1 MPRLRLTNEFIMKK
15 IIFFSIVLLLIAC
28 SADKSPEPENTGQ
41 AVALM
46 NDLEKAEQDKNWL
59 LALQNADVLMT
70 RFPES
75 AEAQALKLR
84 YDEISSQA
92 QAMQEERRLAT
103 LWDYQQVAVGKKT
116 QFSAG
121 IYSKPELFAGQP
133 SDLPPSARMIIRIHP
148 EWGNSIYLVLAQ
160 SKFQCGSP
168 CSMQIS
174 FDGGEYKKFPGLQA
188 DTGTGPALFIE
199 NEKVFYKSLQTSK
212 NIKIKVKGVPNLE
225 YEVASYDAK
234 KLGAEF

>member
-1 MPRLRLTNEFIMKK
+1 MKN
-15 IIFFSIVLLLIAC
+15 IILLCLVLLITAC
-28 SADKSPEPENTGQ
+28 NAEKAADTQNNEQ

-46 NDLEKAEQDKNWL
+46 KDFDKAEQNKNWL
-59 LALQNADVLMT
+59 LALQNADVLMA

-75 AEAQALKLR
+75 AEAKALKFR

-103 LWDYQQVAVGKKT
+103 LWDYQQVAVGKKI
-116 QFSAG
+116 QYSAG
-121 IYSKPELFAGQP
+121 IYSKPELFAGEP

-174 FDGGEYKKFPGLQA
+174 FDNGEYKKFPGLQA

-199 NEKVFYKSLQTSK
+199 NEKVFYKSLQAAKS
-212 NIKIKVKGVPNLE
+212 IKIKVKGVPNLE
-225 YEVASYDAK
+225 YEVASYDAR

>member
-1 MPRLRLTNEFIMKK
+1 MKK
-15 IIFFSIVLLLIAC
+15 IILLCLVLLITAC
-28 SADKSPEPENTGQ
+28 NAEKAADTQNNEQ
-41 AVALM
+41 AAALM
-46 NDLEKAEQDKNWL
+46 KDFDKAEQDKNWL
-59 LALQNADVLMT
+59 LALQNADVLMA

-75 AEAQALKLR
+75 TEAKALKFR

-92 QAMQEERRLAT
+92 QAMQEARRLAS

-174 FDGGEYKKFPGLQA
+174 FDNGEYKKFPGLQA

-199 NEKVFYKSLQTSK
+199 NEKVFYKSLQAAKS
-212 NIKIKVKGVPNLE
+212 IKIKVKGVPNLE
-225 YEVASYDAK
+225 YEVASYDAR

>member
-1 MPRLRLTNEFIMKK
+1 MKK
-15 IIFFSIVLLLIAC
+15 IILLCLVLLIAAC
-28 SADKSPEPENTGQ
+28 NSEKPADTQNNEEV
-41 AVALM
+41 AALM
-46 NDLEKAEQDKNWL
+46 KDFDRAEQDKNWL

-75 AEAQALKLR
+75 AEAKALKLR
-84 YDEISSQA
+84 YDEISVQA
-92 QAMQEERRLAT
+92 LAMQEERRLAS
-103 LWDYQQVAVGKKT
+103 LWDYQQVAVSKKT
-116 QFSAG
+116 QYSAG
-121 IYSKPELFAGQP
+121 IYSKPEMFAGQP

-174 FDGGEYKKFPGLQA
+174 FDDGEFKKFPGLQA

>member
-1 MPRLRLTNEFIMKK
+1 MKK
-15 IIFFSIVLLLIAC
+15 ILFLFFVLLLAAC
-28 SADKSPEPENTGQ
+28 NS
-41 AVALM
+41 
-46 NDLEKAEQDKNWL
+46 EKAPEAQNIEQAATLMKDLDAAVQEKNWL
-59 LALQNADVLMT
+59 LALQNADVLIA
-70 RFPES
+70 RFPDS
-75 AEAQALKLR
+75 NEAKTLKLH

-92 QAMQEERRLAT
+92 KAMQDERRLAT

-121 IYSKPELFAGQP
+121 IYSKPEMFAGEL
-133 SDLPPSARMIIRIHP
+133 SDLPPAARMIIRIHP

-160 SKFQCGSP
+160 NQFRCGSP
-168 CSMQIS
+168 CTMQIS
-174 FDGGEYKKFPGLQA
+174 SDGAPYKTFPGKQA
-188 DTGTGPALFIE
+188 DTGNGPALFIE
-199 NEKVFYKSLQTSK
+199 NEKVFYKALQNAK

>member
-1 MPRLRLTNEFIMKK
+1 MKK
-15 IIFFSIVLLLIAC
+15 IIFVFFVLLMAAC
-28 SADKSPEPENTGQ
+28 NP
-41 AVALM
+41 
-46 NDLEKAEQDKNWL
+46 EKAPDAQNNEQARILMKDLDAAVQEKNWL
-59 LALQNADVLMT
+59 LALQNADVLLA

-75 AEAQALKLR
+75 DEAKALKPR

-92 QAMQEERRLAT
+92 RAMQEEHRLAT

-121 IYSKPELFAGQP
+121 IYSKPEMFAGEP
-133 SDLPPSARMIIRIHP
+133 SDLPPAARMIIRIHP

-160 SKFQCGSP
+160 SKFRCGSP
-168 CSMQIS
+168 CTMQIS
-174 FDGGEYKKFPGLQA
+174 FDAAGYKTFPGKQA

-199 NEKVFYKSLQTSK
+199 NEKVFYKALLKAK

>member
-1 MPRLRLTNEFIMKK
+1 MMKK
-15 IIFFSIVLLLIAC
+15 IVFLCAVLLMVAC
-28 SADKSPEPENTGQ
+28 NADKASEPQNNEQ
-41 AVALM
+41 VAALM
-46 NDLEKAEQDKNWL
+46 KDFDRAEQDKNWL
-59 LALQNADVLMT
+59 LALQNADVLIA

-75 AEAQALKLR
+75 VEAKALKLR
-84 YDEISSQA
+84 YDDISSQA
-92 QAMQEERRLAT
+92 QAMQEERRLAS

-121 IYSKPELFAGQP
+121 IYSKPEMFAGQP

-168 CSMQIS
+168 CGMQIS
-174 FDGGEYKKFPGLQA
+174 FDSGEYQKFPGLQA
-188 DTGTGPALFIE
+188 DTGNGPALFIE
-199 NEKVFYKSLQTSK
+199 NEKVFYKSLQAAK
-212 NIKIKVKGVPNLE
+212 NLKIKVKGVPDLE

>member
-1 MPRLRLTNEFIMKK
+1 MKK
-15 IIFFSIVLLLIAC
+15 IIFLCFVLIITAC
-28 SADKSPEPENTGQ
+28 NAEKASEPQSNEQ
-41 AVALM
+41 ATALM
-46 NDLEKAEQDKNWL
+46 KDFDKAAQDKNWL
-59 LALQNADVLMT
+59 QALQNADVLIA

-75 AEAQALKLR
+75 AEAKALKLR

-103 LWDYQQVAVGKKT
+103 LWDYQQVPVGKKT

-121 IYSKPELFAGQP
+121 IYSKPEMFAGQP

-160 SKFQCGSP
+160 SKFQCGAP
-168 CSMQIS
+168 CNMQIS
-174 FDGGEYKKFPGLQA
+174 FDDGEYKKFPGLQA
-188 DTGTGPALFIE
+188 DTGNGPALFIE
-199 NEKVFYKSLQTSK
+199 NERVFYKSLQSAK

>member
-1 MPRLRLTNEFIMKK
+1 MKK
-15 IIFFSIVLLLIAC
+15 IIFLCLVLLIAAC
-28 SADKSPEPENTGQ
+28 NAEKAADTQNNEQ

-46 NDLEKAEQDKNWL
+46 KDFDKAEQDKNWL
-59 LALQNADVLMT
+59 LALQNADVLMA

-75 AEAQALKLR
+75 TEAKALKFR

-92 QAMQEERRLAT
+92 QAMQEARRLAS

-174 FDGGEYKKFPGLQA
+174 FDDGKYKKFPGLQA
-188 DTGTGPALFIE
+188 NTGTGPALFIE
-199 NEKVFYKSLQTSK
+199 NEKVFYKSMQTAK
-212 NIKIKVKGVPNLE
+212 NIKIKVKGVPDLE
-225 YEVASYDAK
+225 YEVTSYDAG

>member
-1 MPRLRLTNEFIMKK
+1 MKK
-15 IIFFSIVLLLIAC
+15 IILICLVLLIASC
-28 SADKSPEPENTGQ
+28 NAEKPADAQNNEQ
-41 AVALM
+41 AAALM
-46 NDLEKAEQDKNWL
+46 KDLDAAVNDKNWL
-59 LALQNADVLMT
+59 LALQNADVLMA

-75 AEAQALKLR
+75 AEAKALKLR

-92 QAMQEERRLAT
+92 KAMQDERRLAS

-121 IYSKPELFAGQP
+121 IYSNPEMFAGEP
-133 SDLPPSARMIIRIHP
+133 SDLPPAARMIIRIHP

-160 SKFQCGSP
+160 SRFHCGSP
-168 CSMQIS
+168 CTMQVS
-174 FDGGEYKKFPGLQA
+174 FDDGDYKTFPGKQA
-188 DTGTGPALFIE
+188 DTGNGPALFIE
-199 NEKVFYKSLQTSK
+199 NDKAFYKALQVAK
-212 NIKIKVKGVPNLE
+212 NIKIRVKGVPNLE